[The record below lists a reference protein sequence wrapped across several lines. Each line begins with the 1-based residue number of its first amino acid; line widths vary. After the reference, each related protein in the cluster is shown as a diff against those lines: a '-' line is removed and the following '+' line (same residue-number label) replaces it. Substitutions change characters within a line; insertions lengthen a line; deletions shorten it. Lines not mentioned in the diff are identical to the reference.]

1 MARPKT
7 ILTQED
13 IEKKYQ
19 KIKDNKKKVEKI
31 QYDNLLIQKSLVRFG
46 YPSVDLKLKK
56 PKQETNKVVVYFN
69 KDEFE
74 SLNNLAKEREQS
86 ITVFIKSKL
95 IKKVY
100 G

>member
-7 ILTQED
+7 ILTQGD

-19 KIKDNKKKVEKI
+19 KIETYQEKI
-31 QYDNLLIQKSLVRFG
+31 RQLQYKTILEQKSLVRFG
-46 YPSVDLKLKK
+46 YPSVIKKLKK
-56 PKQETNKVVVYFN
+56 PKQETNKVVLYLN

-74 SLNNLAKEREQS
+74 SLNNIAKEREQS
-86 ITVFIKSKL
+86 ITALIKSQL

-100 G
+100 V